1 MSTIAST
8 ALTNRN
14 SLIRLSVI
22 GGLITGILHLIVQV
36 GIVFGLLLK
45 SPYIS
50 SLQFVASGA
59 MGNAAYTGG
68 LATALLGL
76 VLELLMTIIIAGIFV
91 VGADRI
97 PLLRRY
103 VIPGSLLYGFGVF
116 IVMNFIILPL
126 SAAAASSTHV
136 AVDRDHSGTHPA
148 HRAAVGNTCTAEYAV
163 NPKITDESKATR
175 LAKVLG
181 SIQFESVA
189 EGKQLT
195 SQCALAMTWHGFGG

>member
-8 ALTNRN
+8 SPTTSN
-14 SLIRLSVI
+14 SLLRSSVI
-22 GGLITGILHLIVQV
+22 GGLIIGMLHLIIQV

-59 MGNAAYTGG
+59 MGNAAFTGG

-91 VGADRI
+91 VSADRI
-97 PLLRRY
+97 PLLRNH

-116 IVMNFIILPL
+116 IVMNFIVLPL
-126 SAAAASSTHV
+126 SAAPPEPAPPMWLFIEMILEHV
-136 AVDRDHSGTHPA
+136 LLIGLPLGILVQR
-148 HRAAVGNTCTAEYAV
+148 NT
-163 NPKITDESKATR
+163 N
-175 LAKVLG
+175 
-181 SIQFESVA
+181 
-189 EGKQLT
+189 
-195 SQCALAMTWHGFGG
+195 